1 MCIIDDPMMR
11 EKFREAGVV
20 LSMSQSSIR
29 PVVAFM
35 TDFGLGDGDVGVMK
49 GVVLG
54 ITPEAQIVDITH
66 DVAPQNVP
74 SGAWILAAS
83 YRYFPKGTVF
93 VCVVDP
99 GVGSTR
105 RPIAVRAGDWVFVGP
120 DNGLFSYVL
129 AEQTFHEAVTLA
141 NPAYRLSQVSS
152 TFHGRDIF
160 APAGAHLAGG
170 VAFADLGD
178 RLELADLVRI
188 DPALAARQGERI
200 EAEVLHIDNFGNI
213 ITNIP
218 LSLVPDLFSSRGV
231 RLSFPALNQAVA
243 ERRRF
248 FADVPEGDGQEAR
261 PFIYGDS
268 SGYVGIAIRD
278 GNAARAL
285 QVKYGEKII
294 GTIENA

>member
-1 MCIIDDPMMR
+1 
-11 EKFREAGVV
+11 
-20 LSMSQSSIR
+20 MSQSSIR

-66 DVAPQNVP
+66 DVAPQNVA

-141 NPAYRLSQVSS
+141 NPTYRLPQISS

-170 VAFADLGD
+170 VALAEFGE

-200 EAEVLHIDNFGNI
+200 EAAVLHIDNFGNI

-218 LSLVPDLFSSRGV
+218 LSLVLDLFSSSAVELR
-231 RLSFPALNQAVA
+231 FPTLNQAVA

-248 FADVPEGDGQEAR
+248 FADVAESDGQEAR

-268 SGYVGIAIRD
+268 SGYVGIAIRN
-278 GNAARAL
+278 GNAARTL
-285 QVKYGEKII
+285 HVSYGEKII
-294 GTIENA
+294 GTIEHA

>member
-1 MCIIDDPMMR
+1 
-11 EKFREAGVV
+11 
-20 LSMSQSSIR
+20 MSQSSIR

-49 GVVLG
+49 GVALG

-66 DVAPQNVP
+66 DVAPQNVS

-105 RPIAVRAGDWVFVGP
+105 RPIAVRAGDWIFVGP
-120 DNGLFSYVL
+120 DNGLFDRVL

-141 NPAYRLSQVSS
+141 NPAYRLQQVSS

-170 VAFADLGD
+170 VALAELGE
-178 RLELADLVRI
+178 RLELADLVHI
-188 DPALAARQGERI
+188 DPSLAARQGERI

-218 LSLVPDLFSSRGV
+218 LSLVPDLFSSHAIQLG
-231 RLSFPALNQAVA
+231 FPALNQAVA

-248 FADVPEGDGQEAR
+248 FADVPGGDGQEAR

-268 SGYVGIAIRD
+268 SGYVGIAIRN
-278 GNAARAL
+278 GNAARTL
-285 QVKYGEKII
+285 HVSYGEKII
-294 GTIENA
+294 GTINA

>member
-1 MCIIDDPMMR
+1 
-11 EKFREAGVV
+11 
-20 LSMSQSSIR
+20 MSQSSVR

-66 DVAPQNVP
+66 DVAPQNVQ

-218 LSLVPDLFSSRGV
+218 LSLVPDLFASRAVQLG
-231 RLSFPALNQAVA
+231 FPALNQAVA

-248 FADVPEGDGQEAR
+248 FADVPEGEGQEAR

-268 SGYVGIAIRD
+268 SGYVGIAIRN

-285 QVKYGEKII
+285 HVSYGEKIV
-294 GTIENA
+294 GTIEKA

>member
-1 MCIIDDPMMR
+1 M
-11 EKFREAGVV
+11 

-66 DVAPQNVP
+66 DVAPQNVA

-141 NPAYRLSQVSS
+141 NPTYRLPQISS

-170 VAFADLGD
+170 VALAEFGE

-200 EAEVLHIDNFGNI
+200 EAAVLHIDNFGNI

-218 LSLVPDLFSSRGV
+218 LSLVPDLFSSSAVELR
-231 RLSFPALNQAVA
+231 FPTLNQAVA

-248 FADVPEGDGQEAR
+248 FADVAESDGQEAR

-268 SGYVGIAIRD
+268 SGYVGIAIRN
-278 GNAARAL
+278 GNAARTL
-285 QVKYGEKII
+285 HVSYGEKII
-294 GTIENA
+294 GTIEHA